1 MMSKTFQT
9 FFLEINDD
17 RGGKRILNLNWQYIF
32 SRIIISDNP
41 SCLSLLSLGDTIKWT
56 FEPTTTRS
64 PARLSTQQISPHTG
78 AGAGRRR
85 EPEDSSPLISLIV
98 SKHEKGI
105 TFMLTLNLCNSRQMK
120 KFNWSPCSHC
130 SNVKC
135 QRVHQDNKKAYKNIN
150 KFFYLSLLN
159 DISRALKELTLGRA
173 YKKILASF
181 QAFYLSL
188 LNVGSYISRALRELT
203 LRETYKKN

>member
-1 MMSKTFQT
+1 MSKTFQT

-41 SCLSLLSLGDTIKWT
+41 SCLSFLSLGDTIKWT

-105 TFMLTLNLCNSRQMK
+105 TFMLTLKLFNSRQMK

-130 SNVKC
+130 SISKSSSR
-135 QRVHQDNKKAYKNIN
+135 QQK
-150 KFFYLSLLN
+150 SLQ
-159 DISRALKELTLGRA
+159 K
-173 YKKILASF
+173 Y
-181 QAFYLSL
+181 
-188 LNVGSYISRALRELT
+188 
-203 LRETYKKN
+203 